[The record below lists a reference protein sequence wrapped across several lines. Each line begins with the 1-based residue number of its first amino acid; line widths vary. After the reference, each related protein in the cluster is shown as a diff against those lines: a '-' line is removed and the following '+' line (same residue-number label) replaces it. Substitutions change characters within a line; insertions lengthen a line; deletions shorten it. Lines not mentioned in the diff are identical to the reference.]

1 MKLYHFPQACSRV
14 TMTAL
19 EEIGIPYED
28 QVVNI
33 LKHEQKSPEY
43 LKVHRSG
50 KVPALAVDGQIITE
64 NPSIIFYLHIT
75 NPDAGLFPKADTE
88 LANSHYIS
96 DLSWCSS
103 TVHPTMRQIRM
114 PIRFTDG
121 DTSGIEAKG
130 HELLTDIAAHVNTR
144 LDGGW
149 WYGDTWSILD
159 VYLTWLF
166 STGAKSGF
174 DLDPYPHLTNV
185 INQVEQRDSFQR
197 ALAREAQALAAAGIK
212 PPGG

>member
-1 MKLYHFPQACSRV
+1 M
-14 TMTAL
+14 
-19 EEIGIPYED
+19 
-28 QVVNI
+28 
-33 LKHEQKSPEY
+33 
-43 LKVHRSG
+43 
-50 KVPALAVDGQIITE
+50 
-64 NPSIIFYLHIT
+64 
-75 NPDAGLFPKADTE
+75 
-88 LANSHYIS
+88 
-96 DLSWCSS
+96 
-103 TVHPTMRQIRM
+103 
-114 PIRFTDG
+114 
-121 DTSGIEAKG
+121 
-130 HELLTDIAAHVNTR
+130 NTR
-144 LDGGW
+144 LNGGW